1 MAGFNSTTNHFEL
14 WRVPVVYSK
23 DIEQVHQLPGPVVSV
38 TNLVV
43 DSFRQG

>member
-1 MAGFNSTTNHFEL
+1 MAGQNLATNLFEL

-23 DIEQVHQLPGPVVSV
+23 NIERVHTILDPVKSL

-43 DSFRQG
+43 DSFRRG